1 MKYQQDQMI
10 VIALIYSI
18 KETYMTFLKELFLVL
33 GTVDNVENLPWKMN
47 NIQYYSV

>member
-18 KETYMTFLKELFLVL
+18 KETYDFFERVIFSV
-33 GTVDNVENLPWKMN
+33 TVDNVENLPWKMN